1 MKIYLDQ
8 FISLLHYSIGLA
20 AILIILNLIGF
31 NYKAA
36 IIRLRV
42 NNLLKQNKEIVLKNK
57 IMAWYNQLL
66 RATVQSYKPIM
77 LNKIIMVQISFFLM
91 FLVSLWSITHSTV
104 FSITFSF
111 LFSVGVPVAFLYI
124 RLSRIRA
131 NAQANINAA
140 SIKLLQAY
148 QKNNRSM
155 YFALKEVS
163 QEFNGH
169 LKLIFTM
176 FYLRLIEREE
186 RDEAARI
193 FAYQIGNFAG
203 RNLSLAIL
211 KSFDGTDVS
220 SILQDVTE
228 EISKHERSIRKAE
241 SKGRETAQLGWLP
254 TIGAPI
260 IIIINDQKMM
270 MKSSFPY
277 LFSTSL
283 GIKALSITIT
293 AAVIGII
300 MAVTLARPRKN
311 I

>member
-1 MKIYLDQ
+1 MRVYLDQ

-20 AILIILNLIGF
+20 AILLILHIIGF

-42 NNLLKQNKEIVLKNK
+42 SNLLKQDKEIILNNK
-57 IMAWYNQLL
+57 LLAWYNQLL
-66 RATVQSYKPIM
+66 RATIKTYKPLM
-77 LNKIIMVQISFFLM
+77 LNRILLVQISFFLM
-91 FLVSLWSITHSTV
+91 LLIFLWSITNNMIFTLT
-104 FSITFSF
+104 FSI
-111 LFSVGVPVAFLYI
+111 LFAFGVPIAFLYI

-131 NAQANINAA
+131 NAQANINTA
-140 SIKLLQAY
+140 SIKLLQSY

-176 FYLRLIEREE
+176 FHLRLIERED
-186 RDEAARI
+186 RDEAAKI

-228 EISKHERSIRKAE
+228 EISRHERSIRKAE

-270 MKSSFPY
+270 MNSSFPY

-283 GIKALSITIT
+283 GIKALSVTIT
-293 AAVIGII
+293 AAVIGIV
-300 MAVTLARPRKN
+300 MAVTMARPRKN
-311 I
+311 L